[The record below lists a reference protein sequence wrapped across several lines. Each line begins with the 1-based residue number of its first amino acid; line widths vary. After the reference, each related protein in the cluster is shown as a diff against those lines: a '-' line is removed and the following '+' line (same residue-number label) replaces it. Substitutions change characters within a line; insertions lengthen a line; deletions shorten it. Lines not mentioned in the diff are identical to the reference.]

1 MTPRQATLARLYCDL
16 FRDSITEEVYDAE
29 LAGLQYSLEYA
40 GDSITVGSVGYNDK
54 LPMLTEKMVT
64 MMKAFQVDPERFA
77 IIKDQVGQ
85 SLALC
90 SRCSFT
96 TAPTCVDKFP
106 TRRTLLVDRLL
117 RSLRRIGAHVDSGG
131 KVGGA

>member
-16 FRDSITEEVYDAE
+16 FRDSITEEVHDAE

-64 MMKAFQVDPERFA
+64 MMKSFQVDPERFA
-77 IIKDQVGQ
+77 IIKDQVGRIPR
-85 SLALC
+85 
-90 SRCSFT
+90 SRGFC
-96 TAPTCVDKFP
+96 
-106 TRRTLLVDRLL
+106 
-117 RSLRRIGAHVDSGG
+117 
-131 KVGGA
+131 